1 MAKKLQEL
9 KTEQKSDTELLH
21 ELILALQESNA
32 ILEEG
37 HDELLAAYNKFLKI
51 KNAARWIDNSDR
63 VFAAMVQI
71 DLEIDK
77 SFQSIGQLNIL
88 VNMQNPQ
95 MTKLWLPKIN
105 KTEENLLRI
114 IDTEFADDASTH
126 ALKQKAYG
134 FVQEIRR
141 LKDML

>member
-1 MAKKLQEL
+1 
-9 KTEQKSDTELLH
+9 
-21 ELILALQESNA
+21 
-32 ILEEG
+32 
-37 HDELLAAYNKFLKI
+37 
-51 KNAARWIDNSDR
+51 
-63 VFAAMVQI
+63 MVQI

-105 KTEENLLRI
+105 KTEANLLRI
-114 IDTEFADDASTH
+114 IDMEFADDAGTH
-126 ALKQKAYG
+126 ALKQKAHG

>member
-1 MAKKLQEL
+1 MTLFQEA
-9 KTEQKSDTELLH
+9 LLH
-21 ELILALQESNA
+21 RIIISP
-32 ILEEG
+32 I
-37 HDELLAAYNKFLKI
+37 
-51 KNAARWIDNSDR
+51 
-63 VFAAMVQI
+63 QI

-114 IDTEFADDASTH
+114 IDTEFADDARWKPRSWTWSC
-126 ALKQKAYG
+126 
-134 FVQEIRR
+134 
-141 LKDML
+141 